1 MPFHSAVF
9 SLPPEYQKT
18 PSSLCLKQMQLCSE
32 SLLDASPVNPL
43 SVFSHKRVIDGARGR
58 EKGSP
63 CKQPTK
69 AACRV
74 KERLVIITTPG
85 VCGSVRKETFNTGFT
100 VCVLAAEKKKSQ
112 DSTVI
117 ICCFPFHCSTLQIG

>member
-100 VCVLAAEKKKSQ
+100 VCVLAAERKSPR
-112 DSTVI
+112 I
-117 ICCFPFHCSTLQIG
+117 PL